1 MKKTLLALALGGL
14 LILSACGDKN
24 IKSNKIE
31 GSNKKVS
38 TENINKDAIKYDLGF
53 YGTFDTYVEIAIYSD
68 DEDFAKENLE
78 YAKMRFEDLH
88 KIFDNYKNY
97 TGLANVKSINDNA
110 GIKPTVVNDTLFK
123 LIKDSVDDYK
133 NISHKT
139 NIALGP
145 VTKIWNDYRDLYDS
159 GKTKEEVIKLKGEAI
174 PSDAELE
181 KLRPLT
187 NMNNIILN
195 EENNSVEI
203 GKGMALDLGSTAKGF
218 ATELV
223 ARELEERG
231 VKSAVISAG
240 GNVRIIGKPLD
251 GRDNFRIGIQNPEV
265 ENGEDTICVV
275 NVSGTSVVT
284 SGDYQRYFT
293 VDGVRYCHIID
304 PDTLKP
310 SDNLKSVTIIKG
322 DSGLCDFLSTA
333 AFNSSDDEIK
343 YLAEKTDSA
352 IIWVDKDMNIKATE
366 SANRFIDN

>member
-1 MKKTLLALALGGL
+1 M
-14 LILSACGDKN
+14 
-24 IKSNKIE
+24 E
-31 GSNKKVS
+31 
-38 TENINKDAIKYDLGF
+38 
-53 YGTFDTYVEIAIYSD
+53 
-68 DEDFAKENLE
+68 
-78 YAKMRFEDLH
+78 
-88 KIFDNYKNY
+88 
-97 TGLANVKSINDNA
+97 
-110 GIKPTVVNDTLFK
+110 
-123 LIKDSVDDYK
+123 
-133 NISHKT
+133 
-139 NIALGP
+139 
-145 VTKIWNDYRDLYDS
+145 
-159 GKTKEEVIKLKGEAI
+159 
-174 PSDAELE
+174 
-181 KLRPLT
+181 
-187 NMNNIILN
+187 
-195 EENNSVEI
+195 
-203 GKGMALDLGSTAKGF
+203 LDLGSTAKGF

-275 NVSGTSVVT
+275 NVAGTSVVT

-310 SDNLKSVTIIKG
+310 SNNLKSVTIIKG

-352 IIWVDKDMNIKATE
+352 IIWVDKDMNIKVTE
-366 SANRFIDN
+366 SASRFIDN